1 VTGTGEGVAGR
12 AILSERQTTTM
23 KTAVRILQNA
33 VRLLA
38 LLLVALGIQF
48 WMGRSLELLP
58 VHMRMGEVL
67 IALLWFLAAMG
78 LRAGV
83 KAGLVIGAIVY
94 GLLAF
99 VFAMAMGTLL
109 PGGAHVV
116 IRVVHLL
123 IGLGAVGLAESIGAR
138 IKRGAGR

>member
-1 VTGTGEGVAGR
+1 
-12 AILSERQTTTM
+12 M
-23 KTAVRILQNA
+23 KTTVLILQNV

-38 LLLVALGIQF
+38 LALVGLGIQF

-67 IALLWFLAAMG
+67 IALLWILAAMG

-83 KAGLVIGAIVY
+83 KAGLVFGAIGY

-99 VFAMAMGTLL
+99 VFAMTMGRLL

-138 IKRGAGR
+138 IKRGMAK